1 MCALG
6 QWKVKFD
13 PKPRKGHFSKLN
25 GDLVKVPIL
34 YHQNYVMVMTLV
46 IELKAQVKKHQ
57 HTHAKLNHSNRLL
70 DDSGF

>member
-13 PKPRKGHFSKLN
+13 PKPMKGHFSKLN

-34 YHQNYVMVMTLV
+34 YHQNYVTVMTSAV
-46 IELKAQVKKHQ
+46 ELRAQVKKHQ
-57 HTHAKLNHSNRLL
+57 HTHPKVNHSHRLVG
-70 DDSGF
+70 DSGL

>member
-13 PKPRKGHFSKLN
+13 PKPRKGYFSKLN

-34 YHQNYVMVMTLV
+34 YHQNYVTVMTLV
-46 IELKAQVKKHQ
+46 VELRAQVKKKNTNTRTQ
-57 HTHAKLNHSNRLL
+57 NSVIHT
-70 DDSGF
+70 G